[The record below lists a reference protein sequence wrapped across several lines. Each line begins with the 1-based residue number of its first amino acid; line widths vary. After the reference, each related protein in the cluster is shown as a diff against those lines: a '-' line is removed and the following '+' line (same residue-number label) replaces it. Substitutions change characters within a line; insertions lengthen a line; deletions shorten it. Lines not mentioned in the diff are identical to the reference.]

1 MNTTLLRIYHR
12 LPARAR
18 SMTASLRGYYLRS
31 WRYGPETEKLI
42 SDSVERECWSAARWR
57 TWQEQRLSYVLHRAA
72 TQVPYYREYWS
83 RRRRNGNQAAW
94 DVLENWPVLKKETLR
109 KTPQAF
115 LANDCNRRRMF
126 QESTSGTTG
135 TPLDVWSS
143 SETLRMWFALYE
155 SRIRRWNGTCRSE
168 PWAILGGQPVVPTH
182 VKRPPY
188 WVWNAP
194 MNQLYLSANHL
205 SRRNAPAFIEGLNRY
220 QVTHMVAYTSSAV
233 LLAKFAM
240 ELGLQVPG
248 LKVLM
253 TNAES
258 LFPWQRET
266 IKRGLQCRVRE
277 TYGMAETVAAASEC
291 SAGRLHLWPEVG
303 WLEVLPN
310 SVDRTTRLTETGR
323 LICTSLLN
331 ADMPLV
337 RYELGDQVR
346 LPAEA
351 EIEPCSC
358 GRKLPVIGGIE
369 GRTNDVLIARDGRHV
384 YWLNPV
390 FYGLPV
396 QQAQIIQETIDHII
410 VRFIPDNNFSPAT
423 VRTIVERVKA
433 SLGDVEV
440 TLDAVDEIARSAN
453 GKFRAVVSRISADA
467 STCMD
472 VRA

>member
-1 MNTTLLRIYHR
+1 
-12 LPARAR
+12 
-18 SMTASLRGYYLRS
+18 
-31 WRYGPETEKLI
+31 
-42 SDSVERECWSAARWR
+42 
-57 TWQEQRLSYVLHRAA
+57 
-72 TQVPYYREYWS
+72 
-83 RRRRNGNQAAW
+83 
-94 DVLENWPVLKKETLR
+94 
-109 KTPQAF
+109 
-115 LANDCNRRRMF
+115 MF